1 MQIEKLTEL
10 WDNTAK
16 KALKQR
22 VRRQCPEHYA
32 EIDLQV
38 RKLLQ
43 KNFIVECNEEYY
55 SQVLLVR
62 KSDLSWRF
70 CIDYRYLNKVTEG
83 CSWPIPDIKVLL
95 TLVSGKAFYAV
106 MDCTQGYHQVELTRE
121 ASRLTA
127 FITGSGMFRWNRLP
141 FGLKGAP
148 SYFQFHMQNSV
159 FAGLIGVCCFVYID
173 DIIVF
178 GATWVEYLK
187 NLELVLNRLRDWDVK
202 LKLSKCK
209 FGLESAKFL
218 GHVVSKHGVQMDDA
232 RKDQIVKMVQ
242 PQTVTQLRSFLG
254 MTNYF
259 HDFVEHYANLS
270 YSLYGLLKGNTLK
283 NDLIK
288 WTDDSERAFRKLQK
302 AIVDAPMLFTIQAEG
317 KLTLYTDASSYAA
330 GGHLTQFIQGKECT
344 IAFVSK
350 VFSEVQRRWPTCDQ
364 EMFAVYFSIKKL
376 HYLIGGRKFYVKT
389 DHKNLQYWSHTSAS
403 PKIERWKVFLSEYDF
418 VMEYIKGEDNCVAD
432 ALS

>member
-1 MQIEKLTEL
+1 MEATLEEAGSAVASMAPLLEDLEEGARGLQEAYPQQLPEVPANVVDDVISKDLQLMERASLKSVITTFIDCFGNEL
-10 WDNTAK
+10 SRDTPCKIPPYYPTAPSIFQFALVK

-232 RKDQIVKMVQ
+232 RKDQIAKMVQ

-330 GGHLTQFIQGKECT
+330 GDHITQFIQGK
-344 IAFVSK
+344 
-350 VFSEVQRRWPTCDQ
+350 
-364 EMFAVYFSIKKL
+364 
-376 HYLIGGRKFYVKT
+376 
-389 DHKNLQYWSHTSAS
+389 
-403 PKIERWKVFLSEYDF
+403 
-418 VMEYIKGEDNCVAD
+418 
-432 ALS
+432 